1 MPSEFIKEKSREISY
16 ALIRVAFYIKRMEL
30 RDRMENL
37 AFELL
42 DNAARVS
49 VENNNRNIIS
59 ALSTIASLDIL
70 IRLAHSI
77 YEVEPVNATILV
89 RELNNLN
96 SAIRQFGK
104 SDEQLPNLESLFSHN
119 AINNPVASA
128 INFGGQFNT
137 EENLVS
143 SGNENLDAYKSEVAE
158 SETSASVTASTAVAE
173 SNSPARLSASSFS
186 GSKLV
191 QDNNQALNIAMR
203 QASIVDKIKSANG
216 AGKRLKDVLAE
227 FQDVSERTIRYD
239 LQKLCERGV
248 IERVGNGGP
257 ATFYRIVSGQ

>member
-1 MPSEFIKEKSREISY
+1 MEPKNMPSEFIKEKSREISY
-16 ALIRVAFYIKRMEL
+16 ALIRVAFYVKRMEL
-30 RDRMENL
+30 RDRLESL
-37 AFELL
+37 SFELL

-49 VENNNRNIIS
+49 VENNNSNIIS

-104 SDEQLPNLESLFSHN
+104 TDEQLPNLESLFSRDS
-119 AINNPVASA
+119 ANNSVAAA
-128 INFGGQFNT
+128 INFSGKFNSD
-137 EENLVS
+137 ENLVS
-143 SGNENLDAYKSEVAE
+143 GGNDNNMDAYKTEVAE
-158 SETSASVTASTAVAE
+158 SATSNSVTANTAVAE
-173 SNSPARLSASSFS
+173 SKIS
-186 GSKLV
+186 
-191 QDNNQALNIAMR
+191 QENNQALNIALR
-203 QASIVDKIKSANG
+203 QASIVDKIKFANG
-216 AGKRLKDVLAE
+216 AGKRLKDILAE
-227 FQDVSERTIRYD
+227 FTDVSERTIRYD

-257 ATFYRIVSGQ
+257 ATFYRITSGQ

>member
-1 MPSEFIKEKSREISY
+1 MEPKNLPSEFIKEKSREISY

-30 RDRMENL
+30 RDRMESL

-42 DNAARVS
+42 DNAARFS
-49 VENNNRNIIS
+49 VENSNQNIIS
-59 ALSTIASLDIL
+59 ALSTVASLDIL

-104 SDEQLPNLESLFSHN
+104 SDEQLPNLESLFSHSS
-119 AINNPVASA
+119 INNPVSSA
-128 INFGGQFNT
+128 INFGGQFN
-137 EENLVS
+137 S
-143 SGNENLDAYKSEVAE
+143 DENLDAYKTGVAD
-158 SETSASVTASTAVAE
+158 SGISDLVSSSTAVAE
-173 SNSPARLSASSFS
+173 SNSFS
-186 GSKLV
+186 ESKIG